1 MAPTTSD
8 IRRAVLNQKRD
19 VAAVFEAL
27 RAGSSVGEGVTR
39 DSYGPGE
46 EFAHR
51 LIKQRA
57 EALGLESHRDHAA
70 NLFMTLAGTNRG
82 APRLMTG
89 SHLDSVG
96 NGGNFDGAAGV
107 IAGLVAIKA
116 LQDLAVQSICDITTV
131 AIRAEE
137 SVWFQVSYV
146 GSRSAFGMLPLGALE
161 ARRVDTGRTLADHMR
176 ECGANVDAVRSG
188 EASLQARSIR
198 AFVELHIEQSPQLIE
213 AGLSIGI
220 GTGVPGNFRYPA
232 VNILGEYAHVGL
244 ARRFRRD
251 VVLAASEFA
260 IGLDEI
266 WRANDAAGR
275 PMAFTIGRFHTDSNE
290 HALTKVA
297 GQLTL
302 SLDVRAYAAAHL
314 AALEAQLFELV
325 RDIERKRGV
334 RFDLGARTS
343 AEVAPSHPGLF
354 SRLTDHAK
362 ALGIPATPLA
372 SPASHDTATFT
383 IAGVP
388 SAMLFVRNA
397 NGSHNPREAM
407 EIDDFLDGVSVLTGW
422 LAAEARSP

>member
-51 LIKQRA
+51 LIEQRA

-372 SPASHDTATFT
+372 SPASHDTATFI

>member
-1 MAPTTSD
+1 LAPTTSD

-51 LIKQRA
+51 LIEQRA

-314 AALEAQLFELV
+314 VDLEAQLFELV